1 MDTIQIVTSSV
12 ASVSLLFLSVL
23 WWFSWRSKAYVMDK
37 LIRLN
42 NRIEERATPTRLAEC
57 ESLVKSFSS
66 RIDTA
71 AIDNEAFRGAVHK
84 SLQRFDQIM
93 RRNEQALIQRA
104 ERVGEPKDDSEYPE
118 EIQVGEHQPP
128 QAATKRLTRPELREL
143 ARKAGK

>member
-12 ASVSLLFLSVL
+12 ASVSLLFISVL
-23 WWFSWRSKAYVMDK
+23 WWFSWRWKHFVMDRYAY
-37 LIRLN
+37 LRD
-42 NRIEERATPTRLAEC
+42 RVEERATPTRLVEC
-57 ESLVKSFSS
+57 ESLVKSFAS

-71 AIDNEAFRGAVHK
+71 AVDNEAFRGAVHK

-104 ERVGEPKDDSEYPE
+104 ERVGEPKDESEYPE
-118 EIQVGEHQPP
+118 EIQVGQHQPP
-128 QAATKRLTRPELREL
+128 QAATKRLTRSELREL

>member
-1 MDTIQIVTSSV
+1 MDAIQIVTSSV
-12 ASVSLLFLSVL
+12 ASVSLLSLAVL
-23 WWFSWRSKAYVMDK
+23 WWFCWCWKSYVADQVT
-37 LIRLN
+37 RLN

-57 ESLVKSFSS
+57 ESLVKAFSS

-104 ERVGEPKDDSEYPE
+104 ERVGEPRDESEYPE
-118 EIQVGEHQPP
+118 EIEVGEHQPP

>member
-12 ASVSLLFLSVL
+12 ASVSLLFLIVL
-23 WWFSWRSKAYVMDK
+23 WWLSWRWKAYVMDRYTY
-37 LIRLN
+37 LRD
-42 NRIEERATPTRLAEC
+42 RVEERATPTRLAEC
-57 ESLVKSFSS
+57 ESLVKSFAS

-104 ERVGEPKDDSEYPE
+104 ERVGEPREESEYPE

-128 QAATKRLTRPELREL
+128 QTATKRLTRTELREL